1 MPLGSRAL
9 KWPFIYLLHFGNQ
22 LDLQYYSA
30 LQCQPVKVVGKHGR
44 PSYLKG
50 AKQAIRA
57 IKVVGSMTQLAKYLA
72 HLAVEL

>member
-1 MPLGSRAL
+1 MAIHLSIAFWQSTRPTV
-9 KWPFIYLLHFGNQ
+9 
-22 LDLQYYSA
+22 
-30 LQCQPVKVVGKHGR
+30 LQCTEVSSQAVKVVGIHGR

-57 IKVVGSMTQLAKYLA
+57 IKVVGSMTQLAKFLA